1 VDWLSLVCFGLFLKK
16 ATLGRLGTRKSL
28 KASGVGDRCTVIEGN
43 FFASLP
49 CGADTYLFRHIIHD
63 WTDEQSVQIL
73 GNCRKVI
80 PKDGRLLIV
89 EAVVAAG
96 NEPSLAKDFDMAMLV
111 FPGGIER
118 TEVEYRLLLEQA
130 NFRLSSI
137 TPTASAISVVEGK
150 PV

>member
-73 GNCRKVI
+73 VT
-80 PKDGRLLIV
+80 
-89 EAVVAAG
+89 AG
-96 NEPSLAKDFDMAMLV
+96 K
-111 FPGGIER
+111 
-118 TEVEYRLLLEQA
+118 
-130 NFRLSSI
+130 
-137 TPTASAISVVEGK
+137 
-150 PV
+150 